1 MALQDLLNLS
11 VARQKIGISEE
22 RIEAIKPALREYIA
36 FWREYPDLFVDFM
49 VRGTRTEVKE
59 GEFHFYFYQ
68 RVFLRCVMRHQYVY
82 AVFPRAYSKSF
93 LSVMALMIRCILY
106 PRANLFVT
114 SGGKEQA
121 AGILKDKVNEICTL
135 IPSFRREID
144 WRRGKTLEGKDY
156 CMYIFKNGSTLD
168 NIAARESSRGK
179 RRHGGLV
186 EECVGVDD
194 QILRE
199 VIIPIMAISRRCMDG
214 TSQATETLNRSQVF
228 VTTAGYKGTF
238 PYERLIG
245 FLVRMAMQPERCIV
259 LGGTWRL
266 PVEVGLQ
273 SKTFI
278 QDQKEEG
285 TFNEASFEREYESR
299 WTGDVENAFFNS
311 EMFDRGRILKQPE
324 YEASGRSSKN
334 QYYILSVDVGRKGCD
349 TVVCVFKVSPQVQ
362 GPSLKSLVNIYTLT
376 DEHFGDQAIELKKL
390 YYKYKAR
397 RLVID
402 GNGLGIGLIDYMVKP
417 SIEPD
422 TGDVLPDFGVY
433 GGTQEDAAEEYK
445 KYRTA
450 DCEENAIYI
459 LKANAPINT
468 EAHANA
474 QVNLSSG
481 KVKMLIDDRDAKIKL
496 LGTKVGQN
504 MKPEERS
511 NYLKPFTLTSI
522 LKEEMMN
529 LREENEGTNI
539 ILKQAN
545 KGIKKDKFSS
555 FEYGLYYIKI
565 LMIIMSVLSK
575 TAMLKWKPQNSM
587 MFWNV
592 SLVGKPMSLLLALIH
607 QKMSHYM

>member
-1 MALQDLLNLS
+1 MALKDLLDLS
-11 VARQKIGISEE
+11 TKRQKIGLSEE
-22 RIEAIKPALREYIA
+22 RIDAIKPDLRKYIA

-135 IPSFRREID
+135 IPSFDREID
-144 WRRGKTLEGKDY
+144 RRRGKTLEGKDY
-156 CMYIFKNGSTLD
+156 CKYVFKSGSTLD

-199 VIIPIMAISRRCMDG
+199 VIIPTMAISRRCMDG
-214 TSQATETLNRSQVF
+214 STQPSETLNKSQVF

-245 FLVRMAMQPERCIV
+245 FLVRMVTQPERCV
-259 LGGTWRL
+259 VMGGTWRL

-278 QDQKEEG
+278 QDQKDEG

-299 WTGDVENAFFNS
+299 WTGDVEDAFFNA
-311 EMFDRGRILKQPE
+311 EMFNRGRILKQPE

-349 TVVCVFKVSPQVQ
+349 TVVCIFKVSPQPQ
-362 GPSLKSLVNIYTLT
+362 GPSLKSLVNIYTIT
-376 DEHFGDQAIELKKL
+376 DEHFGDQAIALKKL

-397 RLVID
+397 RIVID

-417 SIEPD
+417 SIDPE
-422 TGDVLPDFGVY
+422 TGDTIADFGVY
-433 GGTQEDAAEEYK
+433 GGTQEDAADEYK
-445 KYRTA
+445 KYRTP

-459 LKANAPINT
+459 IKANAPINT

-481 KVKMLIDDRDAKIKL
+481 KVKMLIDERDAKIKL

-511 NYLKPFTLTSI
+511 IYLKPFTLTSI

-545 KGIKKDKFSS
+545 KGIKKDKFSA
-555 FEYGLYYIKI
+555 FEYGLYYIK
-565 LMIIMSVLSK
+565 VEEDNK
-575 TAMLKWKPQNSM
+575 KRKKKFNAKEW
-587 MFWNV
+587 MFMN
-592 SLVGKPMSLLLALIH
+592 
-607 QKMSHYM
+607 